1 VLIGVLG
8 GNLLEAMKCF
18 ILAAG
23 FGKRMGDLTANL
35 PKPLLPYQGK
45 TLLDHTIDFAAEL
58 GITEFIVNTHYQAEK
73 IQEHLKKYT
82 EFEFHISYEPEILGT
97 GGGIKQGI
105 KTSIR
110 EDEIF
115 LTLNPDVQ
123 LTARPEDLRTTIQNY
138 TGDCMLFLSHPEIEE
153 EYTTLDLQN
162 GKVYFREGNYFY
174 VGMSLLKASILKEI
188 PENSFYDLALIFKA
202 LSKENRL
209 DGFVLPGE
217 AIDFGDKDKYLK
229 LTAVQ

>member
-1 VLIGVLG
+1 
-8 GNLLEAMKCF
+8 MKCF